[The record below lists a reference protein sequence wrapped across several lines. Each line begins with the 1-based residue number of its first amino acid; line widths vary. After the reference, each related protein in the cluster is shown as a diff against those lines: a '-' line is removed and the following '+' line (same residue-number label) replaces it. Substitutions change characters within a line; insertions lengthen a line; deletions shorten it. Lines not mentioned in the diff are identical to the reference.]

1 MRETS
6 GLHEALLT
14 RLGASVSELVDSVRR
29 SVVVLRG
36 PHGSVGSGV
45 VWRSDGTVVTNAHV
59 VRGGVISVEL
69 PGGEHV
75 VGDVVRV
82 APERDLAVVRVREAV
97 LTPARVGDA
106 TRLRPGEVVLAL
118 GTPLGVPGAATL
130 GVVSGVSPA
139 WRLPDGRRSE
149 AIIAHVAL
157 RPGNSG
163 GPLLDARGG
172 VVGVNTLAMG
182 PKTGVAIPSHVAEAL
197 LDGPTLGVSGRL
209 VGLASPWQERFGAAT
224 GILVD
229 AVAPGSLADR
239 AGMRRGDVL
248 VAVDGEAATGV
259 VDLARLLARR
269 AGRVV
274 ELTVLRESGLRS
286 LEVLVPA

>member
-1 MRETS
+1 
-6 GLHEALLT
+6 
-14 RLGASVSELVDSVRR
+14 
-29 SVVVLRG
+29 
-36 PHGSVGSGV
+36 
-45 VWRSDGTVVTNAHV
+45 
-59 VRGGVISVEL
+59 
-69 PGGEHV
+69 
-75 VGDVVRV
+75 
-82 APERDLAVVRVREAV
+82 
-97 LTPARVGDA
+97 
-106 TRLRPGEVVLAL
+106 
-118 GTPLGVPGAATL
+118 
-130 GVVSGVSPA
+130 
-139 WRLPDGRRSE
+139 
-149 AIIAHVAL
+149 
-157 RPGNSG
+157 
-163 GPLLDARGG
+163 
-172 VVGVNTLAMG
+172 MG
-182 PKTGVAIPSHVAEAL
+182 PKTGVAIPSHVAAVL

-286 LEVLVPA
+286 LEVLVPV